1 MKKIFFLTFS
11 ILSFFLCQAQGDGY
25 VLPPDTAMFGEG
37 IRKVETI
44 IKYYDGHKTRH
55 WRKIDRYGNMV
66 DCDYDRDA
74 RKILNKNSK
83 RYYDKETKEMV
94 IVFNDKKN
102 DYEHEFRIKRDTIS
116 ETRIIEKIHEKYG
129 EKGRLFISEEEH
141 HFDLEKCV
149 DSCFR
154 SRSVGSS
161 LCLEEITLYKDKELQ
176 EILRRDRFASEGYL
190 FESAEKRTI
199 GDTVFIVEEDFNKKG
214 EIVIR
219 CITKQ
224 YPGYKDYCRY
234 SSDNVL
240 LYSIHRVFNE
250 RGLQDTVYY
259 WNRYGKPQQ
268 GCFRSSKID
277 SSEWRSVETYQY
289 DFDKNGA
296 LVEERK
302 YEDGKLFSTTRYKI
316 KYYRKKRKAKS
327 K

>member
-55 WRKIDRYGNMV
+55 WRKIDRDGNMV

-94 IVFNDKKN
+94 MVFNYKKN
-102 DYEHEFRIKRDTIS
+102 DYEQEFRIKRDTIS
-116 ETRIIEKIHEKYG
+116 ETRIIERIHEKYG

-149 DSCFR
+149 DSSFMSIGGDNSTR
-154 SRSVGSS
+154 R
-161 LCLEEITLYKDKELQ
+161 LEYVTFYKDKELQ
-176 EILRRDRFASEGYL
+176 EILRHVSYASEGYV
-190 FESAEKRTI
+190 FRCEEKRTI
-199 GDTVFIVEEDFNKKG
+199 GDTVFWDDEYFNKNGK
-214 EIVIR
+214 IVTRSI
-219 CITKQ
+219 IKQ
-224 YPGYKDYCRY
+224 YPGYLDDCRY

-250 RGLQDTVYY
+250 RGLQDTIYY
-259 WNRYGKPQQ
+259 WNRYGEPQQ
-268 GCFRSSKID
+268 GCFRSSKRD
-277 SSEWRSVETYQY
+277 SSEWRRVDTYQY
-289 DFDKNGA
+289 KYNDRGA
-296 LVEERK
+296 LVESRWYINGEL
-302 YEDGKLFSTTRYKI
+302 YCTTHYKL
-316 KYYRKKRKAKS
+316 KYYRRKRK
-327 K
+327 